1 MAIEILLPL
10 FTVVLVTAA
19 IWIKKK
25 ERAAVAEVKAIK
37 RKK

>member
-10 FTVVLVTAA
+10 FTVVLVTVA
-19 IWIKKK
+19 IWVKMK
-25 ERAAVAEVKAIK
+25 EQAAMAAVKAIK